1 MGCSNGV
8 FAFPQHCHCASFI
21 MHAFSQLIIQEVPA
35 FRDFWYQKGITKFGD
50 HEF

>member
-1 MGCSNGV
+1 MSN
-8 FAFPQHCHCASFI
+8 I
-21 MHAFSQLIIQEVPA
+21 MMCVENAGRRGSYVQEVPA

>member
-1 MGCSNGV
+1 MGVGRLLQNLKRVICV
-8 FAFPQHCHCASFI
+8 
-21 MHAFSQLIIQEVPA
+21 QEVPA